1 MPRSPR
7 NYLNT
12 SFFHVMSQGINKE
25 FIFNNAVDIKFYIKN
40 MYEIKD
46 KYHIEIIAYCIMNN
60 HTHLLI
66 KTNIIKNL
74 SQYMHCLNTK
84 YGLYYNKKYNRVGYV
99 FRDRYKAEGIY
110 SEKQL
115 YHCIKYIFNNPVKAG
130 ICNKAEEYEFSNYK
144 KMKDNYEEEE
154 YDFIDVK
161 ENKREIGR
169 KIVNDFLKQK
179 GLQLKDLE
187 TNKQNL
193 KELLILLRKKHN
205 ISFRVIS
212 DIIHINREKLRTEYH
227 RR

>member
-154 YDFIDVK
+154 YDFIDV
-161 ENKREIGR
+161 EEDKREIGR

-205 ISFRVIS
+205 ISFRIIS

>member
-74 SQYMHCLNTK
+74 SSKITVFITTHNNTLGMLMQPDRII
-84 YGLYYNKKYNRVGYV
+84 YTYHEN
-99 FRDRYKAEGIY
+99 DRYDLFSGEFGSKVLKNSKNNELIAYNHIISVMEAGQEAYERRRCIY
-110 SEKQL
+110 EN
-115 YHCIKYIFNNPVKAG
+115 IKN
-130 ICNKAEEYEFSNYK
+130 
-144 KMKDNYEEEE
+144 
-154 YDFIDVK
+154 
-161 ENKREIGR
+161 
-169 KIVNDFLKQK
+169 
-179 GLQLKDLE
+179 
-187 TNKQNL
+187 
-193 KELLILLRKKHN
+193 
-205 ISFRVIS
+205 
-212 DIIHINREKLRTEYH
+212 
-227 RR
+227 

>member
-1 MPRSPR
+1 MPRFPR
-7 NYLNT
+7 NNLNT

-46 KYHIEIIAYCIMNN
+46 KYYIEIIAYCIMNN
-60 HTHLLI
+60 HTHMLI

-99 FRDRYKAEGIY
+99 FCDRYKAEGIY

-130 ICNKAEEYEFSNYK
+130 ICNKAEEYEFSNYRN
-144 KMKDNYEEEE
+144 MKDNYEEEE
-154 YDFIDVK
+154 YDFIDV
-161 ENKREIGR
+161 EEDKREIGR

-179 GLQLKDLE
+179 GLQLNDLE

-193 KELLILLRKKHN
+193 KELLIVLRKKHN
-205 ISFRVIS
+205 ISFRIIS

>member
-144 KMKDNYEEEE
+144 KMKDDYEEEE
-154 YDFIDVK
+154 YDFIDV
-161 ENKREIGR
+161 EEDKREIGR

-205 ISFRVIS
+205 ISFRIIS
-212 DIIHINREKLRTEYH
+212 DIIDII
-227 RR
+227 

>member
-1 MPRSPR
+1 
-7 NYLNT
+7 
-12 SFFHVMSQGINKE
+12 
-25 FIFNNAVDIKFYIKN
+25 
-40 MYEIKD
+40 
-46 KYHIEIIAYCIMNN
+46 MNN

-154 YDFIDVK
+154 YDFIDV
-161 ENKREIGR
+161 EEDKREIGR

-205 ISFRVIS
+205 ISFRIIS

>member
-205 ISFRVIS
+205 ISFRIIS

>member
-1 MPRSPR
+1 
-7 NYLNT
+7 
-12 SFFHVMSQGINKE
+12 MSQGINKE

-205 ISFRVIS
+205 ISFRIIS

>member
-66 KTNIIKNL
+66 KTSIIKNL

-84 YGLYYNKKYNRVGYV
+84 YGLYYNKKYNRFGYV

-161 ENKREIGR
+161 EDKREIGR

-205 ISFRVIS
+205 ISFRIIS